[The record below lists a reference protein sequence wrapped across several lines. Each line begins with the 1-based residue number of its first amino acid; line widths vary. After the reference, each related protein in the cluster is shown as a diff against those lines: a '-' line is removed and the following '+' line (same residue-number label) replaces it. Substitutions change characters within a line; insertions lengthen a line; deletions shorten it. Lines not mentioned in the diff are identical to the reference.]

1 MKVKFIGA
9 AREVTGSKTLITTDD
24 GKKILLDCGMFQG
37 KGLETDELNR
47 RTGVNPAELDHI
59 ILSHAHIDHSGLI
72 PYFYKLGFRGSVI
85 CTTATRNL
93 CSIMLPDSGHI
104 QQADTEWFNKKR
116 ARQNLPRVEPIYD
129 LEDAEQALKLFIAV
143 DNNRRFYI
151 NDKINVKFT
160 NTGHML
166 GSSVVNLEITENGK
180 KIRLAYTGDIGRPHN
195 RILSGP
201 VPFPQCDY
209 LITESTYGNRLH
221 ETEKQTEEDFL
232 KIITETCVVNKGKL
246 IIPSFAIGR
255 TQEVVFVLNKFFNDG
270 LLPRIKVYVDSP
282 LAVNATDIFRMH
294 LDLMNENVK
303 REIKEG
309 DHDPFGFNNLIY
321 IKKVEQSK
329 ELNELNEPCII
340 ISASGMAEAGRIK
353 HHIANNISNPHNTI
367 MLVGYCSPTS
377 LGARIQEPDLKE
389 ISIFGKMHDVKA
401 RITRMEAFSGH
412 GDYNEMK
419 SFLECQKKSAVKKT
433 FLVHGEYEVQQFYRE
448 ILSKDGFK
456 NIEIPAYG
464 NEFELNQVN

>member
-72 PYFYKLGFRGSVI
+72 PYFYKFGFRGSVI

-294 LDLMNENVK
+294 LDLMNEDVK

-401 RITRMEAFSGH
+401 RITRMGAFAGH

-419 SFLECQKKSAVKKT
+419 SFLECQEKSAVKKT